1 LVDPTVIVDVPLLPW
16 VTPIVPGIPLIVKSG
31 VTMIVNV
38 KDCEWLRLPLV
49 PVIVILA
56 DDAGVPGSMLTV
68 ATDVTDPP
76 GGGVTG
82 FDENEACTPDGND
95 PAFRFTAELNVPTEA
110 IVTVSV
116 AELPDPT
123 VRLDELRDSE
133 KSAPEVTVSTKLVVC
148 VIEPSVPLTVMV
160 AGPRATLDP
169 TLTVSVDDALP
180 EDGILIG
187 LVLKVENVTPEG
199 TGPVTDNVTAPEY
212 PSKLEPVIEMEFD
225 APCAIEIEPGLAFRP
240 KSG

>member
-1 LVDPTVIVDVPLLPW
+1 MIVDVPLLPW

-31 VTMIVNV
+31 VTVIVNV
-38 KDCEWLRLPLV
+38 KDCEWVRLPLV

-95 PAFRFTAELNVPTEA
+95 PVFRFTAELNDP
-110 IVTVSV
+110 IDVTVTVLV

-123 VRLDELRDSE
+123 LRAGELSESE
-133 KSAPEVTVSTKLVVC
+133 KSAPEVTDRIKVV
-148 VIEPSVPLTVMV
+148 V
-160 AGPRATLDP
+160 
-169 TLTVSVDDALP
+169 
-180 EDGILIG
+180 
-187 LVLKVENVTPEG
+187 
-199 TGPVTDNVTAPEY
+199 
-212 PSKLEPVIEMEFD
+212 
-225 APCAIEIEPGLAFRP
+225 
-240 KSG
+240 